1 MFSRMPKHPSLR
13 FVTLVP
19 GALAPAALLG
29 LALLCSAAVSLALAP
44 ATASSAQTPELPS
57 AEAPAGAA
65 AGGAMLDRV
74 ERGRYLVHHVAMCV
88 QCHSPRDRRG
98 ELLDQRLLEGGPVP
112 VESPYTGPRWAFT
125 APHLKRVPGYT
136 EEEFVRLLRMG
147 LTRNGTR
154 PLAPMPPFR
163 MTEED
168 ARAIWSYLRS
178 LGPIS

>member
-1 MFSRMPKHPSLR
+1 MPQRPLLR
-13 FVTLVP
+13 SVALVP
-19 GALAPAALLG
+19 AALAPAAFLR
-29 LALLCSAAVSLALAP
+29 LALVCSAAVSLALAP
-44 ATASSAQTPELPS
+44 AAAGSSAQTPERTS
-57 AEAPAGAA
+57 AEAPADAAA
-65 AGGAMLDRV
+65 AGVAPDRV

-98 ELLDQRLLEGGPVP
+98 ELLEQRLLEGGPVP
-112 VESPYTGPRWAFT
+112 VESPYTGPRWAFM

-136 EEEFVRLLRMG
+136 EEEFVRLLRIG
-147 LTRNGTR
+147 LTRNETR